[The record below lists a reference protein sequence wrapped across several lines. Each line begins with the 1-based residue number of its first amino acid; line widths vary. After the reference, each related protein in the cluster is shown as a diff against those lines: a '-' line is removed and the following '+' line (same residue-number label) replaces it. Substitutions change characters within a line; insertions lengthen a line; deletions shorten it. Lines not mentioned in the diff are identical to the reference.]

1 MTPSTATEVRMDSR
15 LGTLR
20 NLSLS
25 TEKATM
31 SKARKA
37 SAGVSGRPRY
47 RRNRASPSAPATR
60 ALASLILGDLLLGSA
75 GSRGHHALLGR
86 LTARELARDAA
97 LPHHQ
102 HAVGHREYLLQ
113 LRGDQQD
120 RLALLRQVVHEAV
133 DLRLRPDVDA
143 PRGLIQQQDV
153 RLAGERLGDDDLLLV
168 APREPVHGRGDLSA
182 PYGQLL
188 HEPIRDAAF
197 CPGYE
202 PEPGDA
208 VEDAQ
213 GYIVLNGE
221 RQDEALGAALLGY
234 VEYPSLHR
242 GLGGVD
248 LGLLPIDEDS
258 T

>member
-1 MTPSTATEVRMDSR
+1 MMEGIRPSVTRVPLIAPQRTTWFTARAMTPSTATEVRMDSK

-25 TEKATM
+25 TEKATT
-31 SKARKA
+31 SKTRKA

-60 ALASLILGDLLLGSA
+60 ASLILGNLPPGGA
-75 GSRGHHALLGR
+75 GSRGHHVLLGR
-86 LTARELARDAA
+86 ISPRELARDTA
-97 LPHHQ
+97 LAHHQ

-113 LRGDQQD
+113 LGGDQQD

-168 APREPVHGRGDLSA
+168 APREPVHRRGDLSA
-182 PYGQLL
+182 PYGQLF

-197 CPGYE
+197 
-202 PEPGDA
+202 
-208 VEDAQ
+208 
-213 GYIVLNGE
+213 
-221 RQDEALGAALLGY
+221 
-234 VEYPSLHR
+234 
-242 GLGGVD
+242 
-248 LGLLPIDEDS
+248 
-258 T
+258 